1 MSVLEILSIAVGLSM
16 DAMAVSLCA
25 EASGFGGRL
34 RPSLR
39 IAFHF
44 GFFQAAMPL
53 LGWLAGSTVA
63 PYISGIDHWL
73 AFLLLAFVAIR
84 MFRSGLSGGGP
95 DPSCDPTRGLN
106 LIMLSIATSIDA
118 MAVGFSLALLALAIL
133 LPCLA
138 IGAVTFALSLAAIR
152 LGGRLSL
159 RVGKRMEILVGLV
172 LLIVGLRIL
181 ITHLLSA

>member
-1 MSVLEILSIAVGLSM
+1 
-16 DAMAVSLCA
+16 
-25 EASGFGGRL
+25 
-34 RPSLR
+34 
-39 IAFHF
+39 
-44 GFFQAAMPL
+44 
-53 LGWLAGSTVA
+53 
-63 PYISGIDHWL
+63 
-73 AFLLLAFVAIR
+73 
-84 MFRSGLSGGGP
+84 MFRSGLSGGEP

-118 MAVGFSLALLALAIL
+118 TAVGFSLALLALAIL

-152 LGGRLSL
+152 LGG
-159 RVGKRMEILVGLV
+159 LV